1 MDPWAKIVS
10 GYDELTRIEIPEWGE
25 EDQPFV
31 AFSRPATVED
41 EIAVRRVVKQIDS
54 PETWARLVFNK
65 LLNEDG
71 SRVFEGKPFAEFK
84 RKAPGGLIKRIG
96 QSIYLGQMITEA
108 DAEGN

>member
-71 SRVFEGKPFAEFK
+71 SAFLKASRLRSSSAKRRV
-84 RKAPGGLIKRIG
+84 
-96 QSIYLGQMITEA
+96 
-108 DAEGN
+108 D